1 MKPIVFLT
9 DHPQRLDPLLAA
21 VYGSDEVSSHCLPRD
36 LRLELSWPA
45 HSTQDPDVAL
55 ICSTPAHAMTL
66 VDACIG
72 RWPKTLLWVHGPKL
86 LVNEQI
92 EILQRGADVVS
103 AHTLTHAEVRARLNS
118 LRRRH
123 SLLRKKQLHVGRFEY
138 DEDGKVILL
147 DGQKLPLSAR
157 EWLVLGQMLK
167 RHPALCSREELQTLL
182 ARHHY
187 GCSDQILDMN
197 FHKLREKVHPLGVQI
212 ETLRGLGY
220 RLHMQ
225 PSTASENASAP
236 DALPN
241 PPELM
246 RLFFGNIGEPIQVL

>member
-1 MKPIVFLT
+1 MSPIVFLT
-9 DHPQRLDPLLAA
+9 DYLGRLDPLLAA
-21 VYGSDEVSSHCLPRD
+21 VSGSDEVSSHCLPRHQ
-36 LRLELSWPA
+36 RLELSWPSRSTA
-45 HSTQDPDVAL
+45 HPEVAL

-66 VDACIG
+66 VEACVE
-72 RWPKTLLWVHGPKL
+72 RWPKTLLWVHEPKL

-92 EILQRGADVVS
+92 ELLQRGADVVS
-103 AHTLTHAEVRARLNS
+103 SQTLTHPEVKARLKS

-123 SLLRKKQLHVGRFEY
+123 RLLRTQQLHVGRFEY

-147 DGQKLPLSAR
+147 DGHKLPLSAR

-167 RHPALCSREELQTLL
+167 RHPVLCSREELQALL
-182 ARHHY
+182 ARHRY

-197 FHKLREKVHPLGVQI
+197 FHKLREKIHPLGVQI

-220 RLHMQ
+220 RLNMQ
-225 PSTASENASAP
+225 PGGIAENAAAA

-246 RLFFGNIGEPIQVL
+246 RLLFGHLDQPIQAL